1 MRYRWFCVLVM
12 PLVAVVLQQCA
23 SHAWQIKPLKD
34 SLFVLYI
41 ASLSSNVL
49 SLPNLNTK
57 TTQIVSELPTI
68 TAFKPLEVKQVTHY
82 EKEKSYLDNLTV
94 VVTVLFGVSV
104 GLASVFYSLRHKWQL
119 STSLFYATQAI
130 TGCMYGVP
138 EEKDSVSQVIT
149 MVLYILGSSIV
160 TGALSVYL
168 TSVVDGAIKKSRKK
182 GLYISQTSKTD
193 TVSLVDS
200 LKKSIDWED
209 NRATIYIF
217 TATFLWIIFG
227 VFYGVLFEKYDFAEA
242 LYSSIAAISAS
253 GTHPPPCL
261 MSETDTGSE
270 LCQLGSIRGYFMSL
284 YLLVGI
290 PLFSLTLGQFSGLAV
305 DRAVRSNEYQKMKQG
320 LSDEEFDFAC
330 SFHAKDRYGNKN
342 KKISFTEFVL
352 TELYRLK
359 RVDSDELTE
368 MREVFN
374 GFDLDGDGFFDKN
387 DLLGRVITKSKTS
400 PASV

>member
-1 MRYRWFCVLVM
+1 MLVV
-12 PLVAVVLQQCA
+12 PLIAVVLRQYVAQA
-23 SHAWQIKPLKD
+23 LQIKPSKGS
-34 SLFVLYI
+34 SLFLLFIV
-41 ASLSSNVL
+41 SLSSNVL

-57 TTQIVSELPTI
+57 TIKVVHELPTI
-68 TAFKPLEVKQVTHY
+68 TALKPLEVNQATHH
-82 EKEKSYLDNLTV
+82 EKEKSNLDDLTI

-104 GLASVFYSLRHKWQL
+104 GLASVFYSLWHKWQF

-138 EEKDSVSQVIT
+138 EEKDPVSQGIT

-168 TSVVDGAIKKSRKK
+168 TSVIDGAIKKSRKR
-182 GLYISQTSKTD
+182 GLYTAPLQASKTD
-193 TVSLVDS
+193 TVSIVDS
-200 LKKSIDWED
+200 LGKSIDWED
-209 NRATIYIF
+209 NRATVYIF
-217 TATFLWIIFG
+217 SATLLWIVVG

-242 LYSSIAAISAS
+242 LYSSVAAISAS

-261 MSETDTGSE
+261 MPDTATGSDS
-270 LCQLGSIRGYFMSL
+270 CQLGSIRGYFMSL

-330 SFHAKDRYGNKN
+330 SFHAKDRRGNKN

-359 RVDSDELTE
+359 RVDSDELME

-387 DLLGRVITKSKTS
+387 DLVGKVIKKSKT
-400 PASV
+400 ASTAI